1 MPPIIQGNDRYYDE
15 LEKEM
20 RTTGL
25 PMYEAELRMLY
36 RVIRKLR
43 LDTRMNHNDI
53 LEHLRDVWGMSRKGY
68 YTRLK
73 RIREKY
79 PCP

>member
-1 MPPIIQGNDRYYDE
+1 MPPIIQGNDRYYNE

-20 RTTGL
+20 RESGMQ
-25 PMYEAELRMLY
+25 MYDAECRMLY

-43 LDTRMNHNDI
+43 LDGRMNHNDI
-53 LEHLRDVWGMSRKGY
+53 REHLRDVWGMSRKGY

-73 RIREKY
+73 WIREKY

>member
-1 MPPIIQGNDRYYDE
+1 MPAIIQGNDRYYDE

-20 RTTGL
+20 RATGL

-36 RVIRKLR
+36 RVIRVLR
-43 LDTRMNHNDI
+43 LDQRMRHNDI
-53 LEHLRDVWGMSRKGY
+53 KEHLREVWGMSRKGY

-73 RIREKY
+73 WIREKY